1 MIFDVVL
8 PKYVED
14 VTFKHEPCSIEVG
27 EIDEDMLSDFQ
38 ESLEQA
44 MSSPQSIIPIIIHST
59 GGDVYT
65 LMAMLGLVEEAK
77 KTKIVATVCMGSCFS
92 AAAVLFSEGTKG
104 YRYMSPHGTL
114 MIHDIA
120 ISEIDGKLGNVEAES
135 KEMRRLN
142 NILYE
147 RMATNCNKNKNFFKK
162 KADTAGHTDMYIN
175 STTAVKW
182 KLADHERIPRFQMRF
197 QISETVDKSV
207 LEDDEV
213 AYPTST
219 RGEVEQESTK
229 KRKIK

>member
-1 MIFDVVL
+1 
-8 PKYVED
+8 
-14 VTFKHEPCSIEVG
+14 
-27 EIDEDMLSDFQ
+27 
-38 ESLEQA
+38 
-44 MSSPQSIIPIIIHST
+44 
-59 GGDVYT
+59 
-65 LMAMLGLVEEAK
+65 
-77 KTKIVATVCMGSCFS
+77 
-92 AAAVLFSEGTKG
+92 
-104 YRYMSPHGTL
+104 

-147 RMATNCNKNKNFFKK
+147 RIATNCNKNFFKK
-162 KADTAGHTDMYIN
+162 KADTAGRTDMYIN
-175 STTAVKW
+175 STTAVKF
-182 KLADHERIPRFQMRF
+182 ADHERIPRFKMRF

>member
-1 MIFDVVL
+1 
-8 PKYVED
+8 
-14 VTFKHEPCSIEVG
+14 
-27 EIDEDMLSDFQ
+27 
-38 ESLEQA
+38 
-44 MSSPQSIIPIIIHST
+44 
-59 GGDVYT
+59 
-65 LMAMLGLVEEAK
+65 
-77 KTKIVATVCMGSCFS
+77 
-92 AAAVLFSEGTKG
+92 
-104 YRYMSPHGTL
+104 

-147 RMATNCNKNKNFFKK
+147 RIATNCNKNKNFFKK

-175 STTAVKW
+175 SATAVKW